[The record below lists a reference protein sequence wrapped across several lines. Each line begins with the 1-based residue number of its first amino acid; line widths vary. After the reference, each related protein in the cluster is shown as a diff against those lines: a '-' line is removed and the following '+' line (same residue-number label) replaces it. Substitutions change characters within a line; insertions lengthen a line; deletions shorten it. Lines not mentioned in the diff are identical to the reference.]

1 MPDFL
6 SVAYDLNDPDT
17 ASVVDQVSLWAA
29 RFGLFLLS
37 HLDVRPNLNI
47 LDVAC
52 GTGFPLFE
60 LAQMHGASCQVTG
73 IDIWKQG
80 LARAR
85 LKARTYR
92 CSNVQILEADASH
105 LPFIGASF
113 DLIVS
118 NLGVNNFTDP
128 AAVLAECFRV
138 AKPGARLVLTTNP
151 MGHLSEFYEVFHL
164 ILRELGKK
172 SSSERLQAHEAH
184 RGTKES
190 LSDLLQAAGF
200 RVVRIA
206 EDRFHL
212 RYLDGSAFFHHFLT
226 QLGFLED
233 WRRVVDQEDEDRV
246 FALLE
251 SKLNQMAWAAGELR
265 MTVPM
270 LYLEGEKP
278 ANDTCR
284 G

>member
-6 SVAYDLNDPDT
+6 HVTYDLNDPDV
-17 ASVVDQVSLWAA
+17 ASAVDQVSLWAA

-37 HLDVRPNLNI
+37 HLELRPNLNI

-60 LAQMHGASCQVTG
+60 LAQMYGASCQVTG

-80 LARAR
+80 LERAR

-92 CSNVQILEADASH
+92 CSNVKIVEADASL
-105 LPFIGASF
+105 LPFEDGTF

-118 NLGVNNFTDP
+118 NLGVNNFADP

-138 AKPGARLVLTTNP
+138 AKAGARLLLTTNP
-151 MGHLSEFYEVFHL
+151 MGHLSEFYVVFRE
-164 ILRELGKK
+164 ILRELQKQ
-172 SSSERLQAHEAH
+172 SSLERLQAHEAH
-184 RGTKES
+184 RGTRES

-200 RVVRIA
+200 RVVKIQ

-212 RYLDGSAFFHHFLT
+212 CYLDGSAFFNHFLT
-226 QLGFLED
+226 QLGFLD
-233 WRRVVDQEDEDRV
+233 GWRQVVDQEDEERV

-251 SKLNQMAWAAGELR
+251 NKLNQMASAAGELR
-265 MTVPM
+265 MTIPM

-278 ANDTCR
+278 
-284 G
+284 